1 VVARWR
7 NARGLEA
14 PGRVSHPAPVGYHLS
29 EGAATGDSA
38 PAPREGEGDM
48 RQMCANGCGCPS
60 TVPPGRG
67 TRRGSTAR
75 RRAKAMKGH
84 DLCRECWSAL
94 LAAAAHAVVPGF
106 VYPHPP
112 VGQ

>member
-1 VVARWR
+1 
-7 NARGLEA
+7 
-14 PGRVSHPAPVGYHLS
+14 
-29 EGAATGDSA
+29 
-38 PAPREGEGDM
+38 M

-84 DLCRECWSAL
+84 DLCRECWSAA
-94 LAAAAHAVVPGF
+94 LAAAEANALAWGARAARRPAGICWRDDDALGHAEELK
-106 VYPHPP
+106 
-112 VGQ
+112 